1 MGNHKRLTII
11 EIILI
16 LAIVAILVVWLF
28 PRFLKALESASAAT
42 GTLKP
47 PAIFVSE
54 FVGLY
59 KPAEHIFSPINIL
72 PYHQMDPRH
81 PATDQL

>member
-28 PRFLKALESASAAT
+28 PRFLKTLESDSAAT
-42 GTLKP
+42 GTLKS
-47 PAIFVSE
+47 PAIFASE
-54 FVGLY
+54 LVGPN

-72 PYHQMDPRH
+72 PHR
-81 PATDQL
+81 